1 MVKSSSPWRSHL
13 LLSLVHAAW
22 LVFGSSPAVAD
33 ELLPRNNP
41 KFTRAEDVYRS
52 LIRAVG
58 DRRTPPELRM
68 VRGKSSVFDIAMFAP
83 KQHRVLIEER
93 FLDLVQRL
101 PIRDGPDALALI
113 LGHELAHFYRNHPWA
128 LEFGNAFAD
137 RQRRSEDGGVSPGPG
152 PALNREERRRLEA
165 EADYFGGF
173 YSFLAG
179 YDPLRVASPVFDAV
193 YREYQFDKSLP
204 AYERLEDRKV
214 AAQEAQ
220 ARLRQLVPL
229 FEAGMFLSL
238 LKDHLNAARVF
249 DRIAAD
255 FPGPEILNNAG
266 TSFAN
271 ESLRWFTETEQT
283 FVYPLT
289 LDPDTRLAVGG
300 RGCESGEEERR
311 ERRTALLNE
320 AQGRFERAVALLP
333 GYLTGIVNLA
343 CVLDLLGKHE
353 AALEKAREALELA
366 GHTAEGREAYVIAGI
381 AAARLGRT
389 EEARKAFTSAR
400 ELGSP
405 FAERNSSAV
414 ARQLESEVSADH
426 TGQKPLRPE
435 QIGGIN
441 IAEIRVADLLTA
453 PDAKVLARW
462 EAEDDLP
469 ELQIVRTIRGATQ
482 ALVLLRGSAAK
493 RSAAIM
499 VSDPKTAGSKAAL
512 SRGLPVAGVEAQFGS
527 PSSVILTSQGRYYLY
542 EGRYHG
548 SVLGLIIRLDADRLV
563 RNWTSY
569 RIDE

>member
-1 MVKSSSPWRSHL
+1 
-13 LLSLVHAAW
+13 
-22 LVFGSSPAVAD
+22 
-33 ELLPRNNP
+33 
-41 KFTRAEDVYRS
+41 
-52 LIRAVG
+52 
-58 DRRTPPELRM
+58 
-68 VRGKSSVFDIAMFAP
+68 
-83 KQHRVLIEER
+83 VLIEDR

-101 PIRDGPDALALI
+101 PISDGPDALALI
-113 LGHELAHFYRNHPWA
+113 LGHELAHFYRSHPWA

-137 RQRRSEDGGVSPGPG
+137 RHRQSGDGGVPPA
-152 PALNREERRRLEA
+152 PAAALNREERRRLEA

-193 YREYQFDKSLP
+193 YRDYQFDKSLP
-204 AYERLEDRKV
+204 VYERLEDRKV

-220 ARLRQLVPL
+220 ARLWQLVPL

-255 FPGPEILNNAG
+255 FPGPEIMNNAG
-266 TSFAN
+266 TSLAN
-271 ESLRWFTETEQT
+271 ESLRWFTATEQT

-289 LDPDTRLAVGG
+289 LDPDTRLADGG
-300 RGCESGEEERR
+300 RGSESGEEERR
-311 ERRTALLNE
+311 ERRTALLEE

-400 ELGSP
+400 DLGSP
-405 FAERNSSAV
+405 FAERNLSAV
-414 ARQLESEVSADH
+414 ARQLESEVSADRA
-426 TGQKPLRPE
+426 GQKPLRPE
-435 QIGGIN
+435 QIGGTD
-441 IAEIRVADLLTA
+441 IAEIRLADLLTT
-453 PDAKVLARW
+453 PDALVLARW
-462 EAEDDLP
+462 EAEDDIP
-469 ELQIVRTIRGATQ
+469 ELQIVKTMRGATQ
-482 ALVLLRGSAAK
+482 VLVLLRGAAAK
-493 RSAAIM
+493 RTAAIM
-499 VSDPKTAGSKAAL
+499 VSDPKTLGSKAAL
-512 SRGLPVAGVEAQFGS
+512 SHGLPVVGVEAQFGS
-527 PSSVILTSQGRYYLY
+527 PSSVILTSQGRYYVY

-548 SVLGLIIRLDADRLV
+548 SVIGLIIRLDADRLV
-563 RNWTSY
+563 RKWSSY
-569 RIDE
+569 RIEE